1 MDRELLLRARAGD
14 GEAFELIVEQRGEHL
29 FRTARA
35 ILGSEADAYDATQ
48 EAFIAAWRRLADL
61 RDPDRFDA
69 WLGRILVN
77 ACRMVLRR
85 RGRVREVAFPD
96 GFALRAGG
104 PTDNPGADDFG
115 REFDSAF
122 AQLSADQRAILV
134 LHHLHGY
141 GVREI
146 GAWLGVPTG
155 TVKWRLY
162 RARQALRAAW
172 EGEQGEARDARP

>member
-29 FRTARA
+29 LRTARA

-48 EAFIAAWRRLADL
+48 EAFIAAWRGISGVRDL
-61 RDPDRFDA
+61 DRFDA
-69 WLGRILVN
+69 WLGRILLN
-77 ACRMVLRR
+77 ACRMTLRR
-85 RGRVREVAFPD
+85 RGRVREVALPYGSDFLP
-96 GFALRAGG
+96 GG
-104 PTDNPGADDFG
+104 PTDNPAADDFG
-115 REFDSAF
+115 REFDAAF

-141 GVREI
+141 GVADI

-155 TVKWRLY
+155 TVKWRLH
-162 RARQALRAAW
+162 RARRALRAAW
-172 EGEQGEARDARP
+172 EGERHEA